1 MKVWGVEQLEK
12 KREKK
17 EKAIKWNLLK
27 TNGMFIPS

>member
-1 MKVWGVEQLEK
+1 MKFLKVEQLEK